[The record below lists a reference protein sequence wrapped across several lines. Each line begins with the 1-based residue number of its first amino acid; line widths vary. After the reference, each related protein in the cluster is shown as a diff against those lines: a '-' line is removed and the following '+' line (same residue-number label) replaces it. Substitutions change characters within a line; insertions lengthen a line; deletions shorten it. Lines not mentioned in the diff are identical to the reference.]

1 MDSSADHQDG
11 SGDSDLGVAII
22 GMAGR
27 FPGAASVGA
36 FWDDLV
42 AGRDVLTRFH
52 GGPTLREGGRRYVD
66 AGYILDDIAGFDA
79 GFFAMTPREAAMT
92 DPQHRLFLE
101 CAWEALEH
109 AGYVDETRGTIGVY
123 ASANF
128 NTYLYNVC
136 RAPLYEDI
144 ARHLEVVIG
153 NDKDYLAT
161 RVSYKL
167 NLTGPSVSVQT
178 ACSSSLVG
186 VASAAQAL
194 LNEQCDLAVVGGV
207 GLRAKQDV
215 GYWTDPEEGLLSG
228 DGRCRP
234 FDAEAS
240 GFVEGNGVAV
250 VVLKRLSEAIAD
262 RDTIHASIR
271 GFAINNDGSGK
282 VGYTAPSVAGQQK
295 VIGEALALAGVDPG
309 TVAYVEAHGTGTR
322 LGDPIEVEALGRYY
336 GRAAGARCVL
346 GSVKSNIGHLDAAA
360 GVAGL
365 IKAALCLKHRYLPAT
380 LHYKRANPAARLEEL
395 GFSVLSRG
403 ESFPAPPR
411 GPRRAAVSSLGI
423 GGTNAHVVLEE
434 PPPAERARSGAPAP
448 ELLVISARS
457 QAALEAACQRLAE
470 HLARTPGLR
479 LADVA
484 YTLQVGRRTFEHR
497 RFVVAHDVADAARA
511 LTDSMR
517 FVEGEGLSVEAPAAG
532 SADARATAKER
543 LGRAWLAGAP
553 VDFRA
558 EWAGRADVGRVPL
571 PTYPFERQRHW
582 IDAPTSEHAP
592 ARGAAAERRPV
603 AEWLYAPSW
612 RRSPPIGESPTER
625 RRWLVFADP
634 SRLAAALIEALEQR
648 SNEVVVV
655 SPGAAFARVGA
666 NRFQIDPS
674 SRADHDRLLEEVSAS
689 GAAPWSVLH
698 LWSLT
703 EDHAGPQTFEEQQ
716 RLGFFGLLLLA
727 QAIAA
732 RGAGGAVHV
741 VVLTDQLFS
750 VLGDEPIM
758 ADKATLLS
766 ACCVLPQE
774 IPSLRCRVVDVTR
787 RGTGL
792 VEHLLRELGAGG
804 DNGVHIDRESAV
816 AAPFD
821 MRRKSASA
829 APYVA
834 YRNLHRWVAAFEPIR
849 LSPSAARP
857 RLRERGVYLVV
868 GGLGAVGVALSEH
881 LARAARARLILTSRA
896 GLIPRDAWD
905 AWIRSHDPEDR
916 MSRRIAAVQR
926 LERLGA
932 EVLVIPADVADE
944 ERMAG
949 VVAEAYRRFGAL
961 HGVIHA
967 AGTVGP
973 EIFRDARETGPEHAR
988 PHFRAKVQ
996 GTRVLDRVL
1005 SRELDF
1011 VLLCSSL
1018 STILGGIGFAAY
1030 AAANH
1035 FMDAFA
1041 VERSRKG
1048 DTPWIAV
1055 DWDAWQSSA
1064 ASPTSTAIRPGEGG
1078 EALDAILSLRAA
1090 GQVVVSTVDLA
1101 ARWEQIQR
1109 RSTSVAT
1116 GGAESPQRLADPA
1129 PPRPARRAAGRP
1141 ALGVSYA
1148 PPRNDLERCLVSIW
1162 QDALGVEPIGI
1173 HDAFRD
1179 LGGESLAAMPL
1190 VARIAESFH
1199 VKLPIA
1205 RFFAASTIARLAEA
1219 IIEVDP
1225 VEGRAMAIATAV
1237 QKVKRMSPD
1246 EITRALDAARN
1257 P

>member
-1 MDSSADHQDG
+1 MDSSADRQDG
-11 SGDSDLGVAII
+11 SGECDLGVAII

-27 FPGAASVGA
+27 FPGADNVGA

-42 AGRDVLTRFH
+42 AARDVLTRFH
-52 GGPTLREGGRRYVD
+52 DGPERREGGRRYVD
-66 AGYILDDIAGFDA
+66 AGYILGDIAGFDA
-79 GFFAMTPREAAMT
+79 GFFAMTPREAAVT

-109 AGYVDETRGTIGVY
+109 AGYVDEARGTIGVY
-123 ASANF
+123 AGANF

-136 RAPLYEDI
+136 RAPFYEDI
-144 ARHLEVVIG
+144 ARQLEVVIG

-186 VASAAQAL
+186 VALAAQAL
-194 LNEQCDLAVVGGV
+194 LNQQCDLAVVGGV
-207 GLRAKQDV
+207 GVRAKQEV
-215 GYWTDPEEGLLSG
+215 GYWTDPDEGLLSG

-234 FDAEAS
+234 FDAEGS
-240 GFVEGNGVAV
+240 GVVEGNGVAV
-250 VVLKRLSEAIAD
+250 IVLKRLSEAIAD
-262 RDTIHASIR
+262 RDTIHATIR
-271 GFAINNDGSGK
+271 GFAINNDGAGK
-282 VGYTAPSVAGQQK
+282 IGYTAPSVAGQQK
-295 VIGEALALAGVDPG
+295 VIGEALALAAVDPS

-360 GVAGL
+360 GVVGL
-365 IKAALCLKHRYLPAT
+365 IKAALCLKHRFLPAT
-380 LHYKRANPAARLEEL
+380 LHYKRPNPAARLEEL

-403 ESFPAPPR
+403 ESFPAPEH
-411 GPRRAAVSSLGI
+411 GARRAAVSSLGI

-434 PPPAERARSGAPAP
+434 PPSAERARSAAPAP
-448 ELLVISARS
+448 ELLVVSARS
-457 QAALEAACQRLAE
+457 RAALESACQRLAE
-470 HLARTPGLR
+470 HLARTQGLR

-484 YTLQVGRRTFEHR
+484 YTLQVGRKTFEHR

-511 LTDSMR
+511 LTDTRR
-517 FVEGEGLSVEAPAAG
+517 FVEGDAPAGEAPVAG
-532 SADARATAKER
+532 SADARAAAKER

-553 VDFRA
+553 VDFRS
-558 EWAGRADVGRVPL
+558 EWAGREEVGRVPL
-571 PTYPFERQRHW
+571 PTYPFERERHW
-582 IDAPTSEHAP
+582 IDAPASEPEP
-592 ARGAAAERRPV
+592 AREATAERRPV

-612 RRSPPIGESPTER
+612 RRSPPIGERPTKP
-625 RRWLVFADP
+625 RRWLVFADR

-648 SNEVVVV
+648 SNDVIVV
-655 SPGAAFARVGA
+655 SPGAAFAKVGA
-666 NRFQIDPS
+666 GRFQIDPS

-689 GAAPWSVLH
+689 GAAPPSVLH

-703 EDHAGPQTFEEQQ
+703 EDSAGPLTFEEQQ
-716 RLGFFGLLLLA
+716 RLGFFGLLRLS

-732 RGAGGAVHV
+732 RGAGDAVHV

-750 VLGDEPIM
+750 VLGDERIV

-766 ACCVLPQE
+766 ACSVLPQE
-774 IPSLRCRVVDVTR
+774 IPSLRCRVVDVTGC
-787 RGTGL
+787 GTGL

-804 DNGVHIDRESAV
+804 DEGERADRG
-816 AAPFD
+816 
-821 MRRKSASA
+821 SASA
-829 APYVA
+829 VPFVA
-834 YRNLHRWVAAFEPIR
+834 YRNLHRWVAAYEPIR
-849 LSPSAARP
+849 VFPSVARP
-857 RLRERGVYLVV
+857 RLRDRGVYLVV
-868 GGLGAVGVALSEH
+868 GGLGAVGMALSEH
-881 LARAARARLILTSRA
+881 LARAARARLIVTSRA

-905 AWIRSHDPEDR
+905 AWMSSHDPGDR
-916 MSRRIAAVQR
+916 VSRQIAAVQR

-932 EVLVIPADVADE
+932 EVLVLPADVADE
-944 ERMAG
+944 ARMAG

-973 EIFRDARETGPEHAR
+973 EIFRDARATGPEHAR
-988 PHFRAKVQ
+988 AHFQAKVQ
-996 GTRVLDRVL
+996 GTRVLERVL

-1035 FMDAFA
+1035 FQDAFA
-1041 VERSRKG
+1041 IERIRKG

-1055 DWDAWQSSA
+1055 DWDAWQRSA
-1064 ASPTSTAIRPGEGG
+1064 ASPTSTAIRPEEGG
-1078 EALDAILSLRAA
+1078 EALEAILSLRTA
-1090 GQVVVSTVDLA
+1090 GQIVVSTVDLA

-1109 RSTSVAT
+1109 RFTSTAAR
-1116 GGAESPQRLADPA
+1116 GGEASQGPVDPA
-1129 PPRPARRAAGRP
+1129 PPRRTAGRP

-1148 PPRNDLERCLVSIW
+1148 PPRNDLERCLADIW

-1190 VARIAESFH
+1190 VARIAESFR

-1219 IIEVDP
+1219 ILEIDP

-1246 EITRALDAARN
+1246 EVRRALDAAQNR
-1257 P
+1257 